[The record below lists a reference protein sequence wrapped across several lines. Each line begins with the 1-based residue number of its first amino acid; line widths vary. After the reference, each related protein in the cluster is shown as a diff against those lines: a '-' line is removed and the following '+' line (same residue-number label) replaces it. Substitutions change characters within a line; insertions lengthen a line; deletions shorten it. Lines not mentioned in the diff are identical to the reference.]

1 MIVWIISWKKTVLSL
16 LISLEMEL
24 LIPESLF
31 EKLYKILD
39 AFRNRSNV
47 CSILDSYIGIIK
59 I

>member
-1 MIVWIISWKKTVLSL
+1 
-16 LISLEMEL
+16 MEL